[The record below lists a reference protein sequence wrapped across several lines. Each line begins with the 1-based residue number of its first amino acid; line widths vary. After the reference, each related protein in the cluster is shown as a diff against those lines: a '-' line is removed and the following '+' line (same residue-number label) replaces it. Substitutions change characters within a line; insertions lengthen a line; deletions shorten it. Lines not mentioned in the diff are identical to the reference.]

1 MPTCCCQN
9 RYFHVVIGS
18 SSTHARGKAVEVIM
32 RDSVGLGWI
41 VDGDDSELALILDV
55 DRHGDNYVV

>member
-1 MPTCCCQN
+1 
-9 RYFHVVIGS
+9 
-18 SSTHARGKAVEVIM
+18 M